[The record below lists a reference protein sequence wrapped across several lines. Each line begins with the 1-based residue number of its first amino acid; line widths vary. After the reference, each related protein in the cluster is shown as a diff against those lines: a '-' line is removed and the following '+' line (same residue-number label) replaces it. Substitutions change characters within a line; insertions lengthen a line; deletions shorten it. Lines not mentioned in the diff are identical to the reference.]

1 MNPEP
6 VECTGSIYPEGEA
19 MFRRF
24 LPAVF
29 VLVFT
34 LSACDL
40 HISLPVTQPT
50 GPTTTDEITAPLPA
64 ASAQPAVVNV
74 AFGAGTLK
82 LHSGAAAS
90 SLVSGTA
97 TYNIS
102 DFKPTVTVDAASV
115 RIEQGNWHL
124 SGIPDLSKVK
134 NEWDL
139 SLANLP
145 LDLTI
150 DGGAYHAEYDFGGL
164 ALTDLTISDGAADV
178 TAKFSSPNLAQMSLL
193 SYSTGASNVSLTG
206 LGNAN
211 FASLEFDSGA
221 GNYTLDFSGKLKRNG
236 SVHIGTGVSNLTLV
250 IPVAVPVQITVKGA
264 ASNVSSGSGWT
275 RNGNVYTQVGTG
287 PELTFVIEIGAG
299 NITLTR

>member
-1 MNPEP
+1 
-6 VECTGSIYPEGEA
+6 
-19 MFRRF
+19 MFRKF

-29 VLVFT
+29 ALVFT

-40 HISLPVTQPT
+40 HIGLPVTQAT
-50 GPTTTDEITAPLPA
+50 GPTITDQINAPLPA
-64 ASAQPAVVNV
+64 SSAGPADLTL

-82 LHSGAAAS
+82 LHSGASDS

-97 TYNIS
+97 SYNIS
-102 DFKPTVTVDAASV
+102 DFKPTVTVDTASV

-124 SGIPDLSKVK
+124 SGIPDLSKIK

-139 SLANLP
+139 SLANVP

-150 DGGAYHAEYDFGGL
+150 QGGAYHAEYDFGGL
-164 ALTDLTISDGAADV
+164 ALTDLTVSDGAADV
-178 TAKFSSPNLAQMSLL
+178 TARFSSPNLAQMSLL
-193 SYSTGASNVSLTG
+193 SYSTGASNVSLSG

-221 GNYTLDFSGKLKRNG
+221 GNYTLDFSGQLMCSG
-236 SVHIGTGVSNLTLV
+236 SIHIGTGISNLTLV
-250 IPVAVPVQITVKGA
+250 IPAAVPVQITVKGA
-264 ASNVSSGSGWT
+264 ASNVTSDSGWT
-275 RNGNVYTQVGTG
+275 RNGNVYAQAGTG
-287 PELTFVIEIGAG
+287 PQLTFVIEIGAG